1 LSTEARS
8 AKVEPELRLARAKE
22 DAVTS
27 APHGFRAIVLVG
39 LLLVPVVAA
48 AQESKSAALAAELAR
63 LLDEQKLESVAAQQD
78 AEHYVGALYFP
89 GAQLLVVS
97 GKYASAARMKDLL
110 AKKDYREVY
119 LDLSSASDQK
129 TRTFIMDLGANG
141 LRFRREDN
149 QPFDTADVAG
159 KSVTFDGDWDRAK
172 ISEDEYRKTYA
183 ATDQRY
189 AEMLQALIATLKKPS

>member
-1 LSTEARS
+1 
-8 AKVEPELRLARAKE
+8 
-22 DAVTS
+22 VTS
-27 APHGFRAIVLVG
+27 ASRGFRAIVLIG
-39 LLLVPVVAA
+39 LLLVPAVAA

-63 LLDEQKLESVAAQQD
+63 LLDERKLESVAAQQD

-97 GKYASAARMKDLL
+97 GKYASPARMKDLL
-110 AKKDYREVY
+110 SKKDYREVY

-129 TRTFIMDLGANG
+129 TRMFIMDLGANG
-141 LRFRREDN
+141 LRFKREDN
-149 QPFDTADVAG
+149 QPFDTADLAG

-183 ATDQRY
+183 ATDQQY
-189 AEMLQALIATLKKPS
+189 ADMLQALIATLKKPS